1 MSYKITGRANTVVNN
16 RLSVYDLQNNQKQ
29 FSLFVLAYLVVQDRV
44 GEVQKLLSNFT
55 YASPLPATFQEIAGI
70 HGLPYSQY
78 SGDPNNKDPSHY
90 DGNDK
95 KDTLP
100 APSRFGG
107 NLRLSSNMAHV
118 TRTYSCRL
126 LQVCWRIDPQPAA
139 AFLTMPL

>member
-1 MSYKITGRANTVVNN
+1 MSYQITGRANTGVKN

-29 FSLFVLAYLVVQDRV
+29 FSLFILAYLVVQDRV
-44 GEVQKLLSNFT
+44 DDVQNLLSNFT

-78 SGDPNNKDPSHY
+78 SGDPNNTDPSHY

-107 NLRLSSNMAHV
+107 NLHPSSYMVHI
-118 TRTYSCRL
+118 TLTCPCRL
-126 LQVCWRIDPQPAA
+126 LQVCWRIDQPAT
-139 AFLTMPL
+139 AFLIMPL